1 MRTKTPQRLERKD
14 AGGGREVRS
23 FALQI
28 KAAGDDGT
36 VEGYGSVFGVR
47 DNYDDVI
54 AKGAFIQSLKDHKAA
69 GTMPAMLWQHDADKP
84 IGVWTEMVEDEKG
97 LRIKGQLA
105 METVKGKE
113 AHALLKMGA
122 LNGLSIGFMSK
133 EWAYDRD
140 TEVRTLTAIDLWE
153 VSLVTFPANEKAR
166 VTNVKAISEDSVAR
180 AIKHLKAAIAL
191 HVAHMDG
198 SEPTSDESQMRMM
211 KMMEDAL
218 SALQKSK
225 GADDDDMEDMEG
237 MGKSMSTPKNA
248 ERILRDAG
256 FSRSDATALVS
267 RVMRMG
273 EVRRDSVD
281 STVAAMKSADRLLR
295 SLTS

>member
-1 MRTKTPQRLERKD
+1 MKTKHFDVGFE
-14 AGGGREVRS
+14 
-23 FALQI
+23 I
-28 KAAGDDGT
+28 KAVNADGT

-84 IGVWTEMVEDEKG
+84 IGIWTEMIEDEKG

-122 LNGLSIGFMSK
+122 INGLSIGFMSK

-166 VTNVKAISEDSVAR
+166 VTNVKSA
-180 AIKHLKAAIAL
+180 
-191 HVAHMDG
+191 
-198 SEPTSDESQMRMM
+198 DELQAP
-211 KMMEDAL
+211 KDAE
-218 SALQKSK
+218 KV
-225 GADDDDMEDMEG
+225 
-237 MGKSMSTPKNA
+237 
-248 ERILRDAG
+248 LRDAG
-256 FSRSDATALVS
+256 FSKSDATAFVS

-273 EVRRDSVD
+273 EVRRDSAE
-281 STVAAMKSADRLLR
+281 STAVAMKAADRLLR
-295 SLTS
+295 SLTT

>member
-1 MRTKTPQRLERKD
+1 MKTKHFDVGFE
-14 AGGGREVRS
+14 
-23 FALQI
+23 I
-28 KAAGDDGT
+28 KAVNADGT

-54 AKGAFIQSLKDHKAA
+54 AKGAFMDSLKSHKAA

-84 IGVWTEMVEDEKG
+84 IGVRTEMVEDEKG

-133 EWAYDRD
+133 EWSYDRE

-166 VTNVKAISEDSVAR
+166 VTNVKSA
-180 AIKHLKAAIAL
+180 
-191 HVAHMDG
+191 
-198 SEPTSDESQMRMM
+198 DEM
-211 KMMEDAL
+211 A
-218 SALQKSK
+218 
-225 GADDDDMEDMEG
+225 
-237 MGKSMSTPKNA
+237 TPKDA
-248 ERILRDAG
+248 EKALRDAG
-256 FSRSDATALVS
+256 FSKSDATAFVS

-273 EVRRDSVD
+273 EVRSDSAN
-281 STVAAMKSADRLLR
+281 STAVAMKAADRLLR

>member
-1 MRTKTPQRLERKD
+1 MRTKTPQRPERKD

-113 AHALLKMGA
+113 AHALLKMPSFHMSDGA
-122 LNGLSIGFMSK
+122 HRRLMTTRESGASSK
-133 EWAYDRD
+133 
-140 TEVRTLTAIDLWE
+140 
-153 VSLVTFPANEKAR
+153 
-166 VTNVKAISEDSVAR
+166 
-180 AIKHLKAAIAL
+180 
-191 HVAHMDG
+191 
-198 SEPTSDESQMRMM
+198 
-211 KMMEDAL
+211 
-218 SALQKSK
+218 
-225 GADDDDMEDMEG
+225 
-237 MGKSMSTPKNA
+237 KNCWT
-248 ERILRDAG
+248 D
-256 FSRSDATALVS
+256 
-267 RVMRMG
+267 
-273 EVRRDSVD
+273 
-281 STVAAMKSADRLLR
+281 
-295 SLTS
+295 

>member
-1 MRTKTPQRLERKD
+1 MKTKHFDVGFE
-14 AGGGREVRS
+14 
-23 FALQI
+23 I
-28 KAAGDDGT
+28 KAVNADGT

-54 AKGAFIQSLKDHKAA
+54 SKGAFVQSLKDHKAA

-133 EWAYDRD
+133 EWAYDRE

-166 VTNVKAISEDSVAR
+166 VTNVKSA
-180 AIKHLKAAIAL
+180 
-191 HVAHMDG
+191 
-198 SEPTSDESQMRMM
+198 DELQAP
-211 KMMEDAL
+211 KDAE
-218 SALQKSK
+218 KV
-225 GADDDDMEDMEG
+225 
-237 MGKSMSTPKNA
+237 
-248 ERILRDAG
+248 LRDAG
-256 FSRSDATALVS
+256 FSKSDATAFVS

-273 EVRRDSVD
+273 EVRSDSAN
-281 STVAAMKSADRLLR
+281 STAVAMKAADRLLR

>member
-1 MRTKTPQRLERKD
+1 MQNKTQQRPERKD

-28 KAAGDDGT
+28 KATGDDGT

-54 AKGAFIQSLKDHKAA
+54 AKGAFMDSLKSHKAA

-133 EWAYDRD
+133 EWAYDRE

-166 VTNVKAISEDSVAR
+166 VTNVKSA
-180 AIKHLKAAIAL
+180 
-191 HVAHMDG
+191 
-198 SEPTSDESQMRMM
+198 DELQAP
-211 KMMEDAL
+211 KDAE
-218 SALQKSK
+218 KV
-225 GADDDDMEDMEG
+225 
-237 MGKSMSTPKNA
+237 
-248 ERILRDAG
+248 LRDAG
-256 FSRSDATALVS
+256 FSKSDATAFVS

-273 EVRRDSVD
+273 EVRSDSAN
-281 STVAAMKSADRLLR
+281 STAVAMKAADRLLR

>member
-1 MRTKTPQRLERKD
+1 MQNKTQQRPERKD

-166 VTNVKAISEDSVAR
+166 VTNVKSA
-180 AIKHLKAAIAL
+180 
-191 HVAHMDG
+191 
-198 SEPTSDESQMRMM
+198 DEM
-211 KMMEDAL
+211 A
-218 SALQKSK
+218 
-225 GADDDDMEDMEG
+225 
-237 MGKSMSTPKNA
+237 TPKDA
-248 ERILRDAG
+248 EKALRDAG
-256 FSRSDATALVS
+256 FSKSDATAFVS

-273 EVRRDSVD
+273 EVRSDSAN
-281 STVAAMKSADRLLR
+281 STAVAMKAADRLLR

>member
-1 MRTKTPQRLERKD
+1 MQQKNPQRLERKD
-14 AGGGREVRS
+14 AAGGREVRS

-133 EWAYDRD
+133 EWAYDRE

-166 VTNVKAISEDSVAR
+166 VTNVKSA
-180 AIKHLKAAIAL
+180 
-191 HVAHMDG
+191 
-198 SEPTSDESQMRMM
+198 DEM
-211 KMMEDAL
+211 A
-218 SALQKSK
+218 
-225 GADDDDMEDMEG
+225 
-237 MGKSMSTPKNA
+237 TPKDA
-248 ERILRDAG
+248 EKALRDAG
-256 FSRSDATALVS
+256 FSKSDATAFVS

-273 EVRRDSVD
+273 EVRSDSAN
-281 STVAAMKSADRLLR
+281 STAVAMKAADRLLR

>member
-1 MRTKTPQRLERKD
+1 MQNKTQQRPERKD
-14 AGGGREVRS
+14 AGGGHEVRS

-36 VEGYGSVFGVR
+36 IEGYGSVFGVR

-133 EWAYDRD
+133 EWVYDRE

-166 VTNVKAISEDSVAR
+166 VTNVKSA
-180 AIKHLKAAIAL
+180 
-191 HVAHMDG
+191 
-198 SEPTSDESQMRMM
+198 DEM
-211 KMMEDAL
+211 A
-218 SALQKSK
+218 
-225 GADDDDMEDMEG
+225 
-237 MGKSMSTPKNA
+237 TPKDA
-248 ERILRDAG
+248 EKALRDAG
-256 FSRSDATALVS
+256 FSKSDATAFVS

-273 EVRRDSVD
+273 EVRSDSAN
-281 STVAAMKSADRLLR
+281 STAVAMKAADRLLR

>member
-1 MRTKTPQRLERKD
+1 MEKKHLDFGFE
-14 AGGGREVRS
+14 
-23 FALQI
+23 I
-28 KAAGDDGT
+28 KAVNADGT

-54 AKGAFIQSLKDHKAA
+54 SNGAFIQSLKDHKAA

-84 IGVWTEMVEDEKG
+84 IGIWTEMVEDEKG

-166 VTNVKAISEDSVAR
+166 VTNVKSA
-180 AIKHLKAAIAL
+180 
-191 HVAHMDG
+191 
-198 SEPTSDESQMRMM
+198 DEM
-211 KMMEDAL
+211 A
-218 SALQKSK
+218 
-225 GADDDDMEDMEG
+225 
-237 MGKSMSTPKNA
+237 TPKDA
-248 ERILRDAG
+248 EKALRDAG
-256 FSRSDATALVS
+256 FSKSDATAFVS

-273 EVRRDSVD
+273 EVRSDSAN
-281 STVAAMKSADRLLR
+281 STAVAMKAADRLLR

>member
-1 MRTKTPQRLERKD
+1 MTMKHKAPERKD

-133 EWAYDRD
+133 EWSYDRE

-166 VTNVKAISEDSVAR
+166 VTNVKSA
-180 AIKHLKAAIAL
+180 
-191 HVAHMDG
+191 
-198 SEPTSDESQMRMM
+198 DEM
-211 KMMEDAL
+211 A
-218 SALQKSK
+218 
-225 GADDDDMEDMEG
+225 
-237 MGKSMSTPKNA
+237 TPKDA
-248 ERILRDAG
+248 EKALRDAG
-256 FSRSDATALVS
+256 FSKSDATAFVS

-273 EVRRDSVD
+273 EVRSDSAN
-281 STVAAMKSADRLLR
+281 STAVAMKAADRLLR